1 MAQEDEA
8 GGLMIHHPLGCICL
22 AAAVDQLIEPLRL
35 VIHDKMLRTVIDGY
49 CKFSFYCRCDKVAN
63 NFSKLFIDILNPSVK
78 PISIIFS
85 IRASDSL

>member
-8 GGLMIHHPLGCICL
+8 GGGMIHHPLGHICL

-49 CKFSFYCRCDKVAN
+49 LRLAHLDELYK
-63 NFSKLFIDILNPSVK
+63 
-78 PISIIFS
+78 II
-85 IRASDSL
+85 